1 MGLRPSNIWPRPKV
15 RPLCGR
21 SARHPLQVCV
31 DNLLG
36 FNSQFNNLHLTDSRI
51 EIALA
56 QAKAAP
62 NWDDA
67 IKAYQ
72 GAEAIALADHWVIPL
87 YSGVEP
93 YLVRSGL
100 KVPFSGGTLAYRWED
115 VR

>member
-1 MGLRPSNIWPRPKV
+1 LSDPRID
-15 RPLCGR
+15 
-21 SARHPLQVCV
+21 A
-31 DNLLG
+31 
-36 FNSQFNNLHLTDSRI
+36 
-51 EIALA
+51 AMA

-62 NWDDA
+62 SWDDA

-72 GAEAIALADHWVIPL
+72 AAEAIALADQRLIPL

-100 KVPFSGGTLAYRWED
+100 KVPFSGGAIAYRWED